1 MNMENTVGDWEG
13 KTLFD
18 QDGGKIGRIE
28 NVYSDTET
36 NKPEWALV
44 HTGLFGM
51 KHNFVP
57 LAGATSNEGG
67 FRVPF
72 TKDVISSAPN
82 VGNDEELSE
91 QEEARLFEHY
101 GIPYGGETVT
111 AQGTAGTRVD
121 DTARRD
127 AGTGDRGTVRRHE
140 EELTVDKVRRPSEL
154 VRLNKRVETAPVST
168 NVGLEHEDA
177 RIEREPLDER
187 APSGQHEFGEQQH
200 EVVLHH
206 EEPVVEKQVVA
217 KEQVSVEKDVRRE
230 DREVTGDVRKER
242 IDVEREGGLEGRT
255 AGETDRGDRG
265 TLGRDR
271 GVEDRMAGKAD
282 PGGRGNIDDEQRRL

>member
-18 QDGGKIGRIE
+18 QDGGKIGTIE
-28 NVYSDTET
+28 NVYTDTET

-51 KHNFVP
+51 KKNFVP
-57 LAGATSNEGG
+57 LAGATSNESG

-82 VGNDEELSE
+82 VGSDEELSE

-111 AQGTAGTRVD
+111 AQGSGGTGAD
-121 DTARRD
+121 DTARYDTERRD
-127 AGTGDRGTVRRHE
+127 VGTGDQGTVRRHE

-154 VRLNKRVETAPVST
+154 VRLNKRVETGPVST
-168 NVGLEHEDA
+168 NVGLEHEEV
-177 RIEREPLDER
+177 RIERQPLDER
-187 APSGQHEFGEQQH
+187 APAGQHEFGEQQH

-242 IDVEREGGLEGRT
+242 IDVEGGVEGRT
-255 AGETDRGDRG
+255 AGETD
-265 TLGRDR
+265 L
-271 GVEDRMAGKAD
+271 
-282 PGGRGNIDDEQRRL
+282 GGRGTIDDEQRRL

>member
-18 QDGGKIGRIE
+18 QDGGKIGTIE
-28 NVYSDTET
+28 TVYTDTGT

-57 LAGATSNEGG
+57 LAGATSNESG

-111 AQGTAGTRVD
+111 AQGTGGAGVD

-127 AGTGDRGTVRRHE
+127 VDRGDQGTVRRHE
-140 EELTVDKVRRPSEL
+140 EELTVGKVRRPSEL
-154 VRLNKRVETAPVST
+154 VRLNKRVETEPVST
-168 NVGLEHEDA
+168 NVGLEHEDV
-177 RIEREPLDER
+177 RIERQPLDER
-187 APSGQHEFGEQQH
+187 ATAGQHEFGEQQH

-230 DREVTGDVRKER
+230 DREVTDDVRKER
-242 IDVEREGGLEGRT
+242 IDVEREGGVEGRT
-255 AGETDRGDRG
+255 AGETD
-265 TLGRDR
+265 L
-271 GVEDRMAGKAD
+271 
-282 PGGRGNIDDEQRRL
+282 GGRGTTDDEQRRL